1 MVISTVLIL
10 IVAFVI
16 FLLRQFKRIE
26 HDMDGY

>member
-16 FLLRQFKRIE
+16 FLLRQLKRIE

>member
-16 FLLRQFKRIE
+16 FMLREFKHIE
-26 HDMDGY
+26 RDMDGY